1 MTPKMHHVIIGMKG
15 GVIMVSKRVRV
26 TLRLSDKLNQE
37 LSKVAEQEQS
47 SKNRIMVLACRDF
60 VEDWKKKNAEK

>member
-1 MTPKMHHVIIGMKG
+1 
-15 GVIMVSKRVRV
+15 MVSNRVRV

>member
-1 MTPKMHHVIIGMKG
+1 
-15 GVIMVSKRVRV
+15 MVSNRVRV

-60 VEDWKKKNAEK
+60 VEDWKKRNNRK